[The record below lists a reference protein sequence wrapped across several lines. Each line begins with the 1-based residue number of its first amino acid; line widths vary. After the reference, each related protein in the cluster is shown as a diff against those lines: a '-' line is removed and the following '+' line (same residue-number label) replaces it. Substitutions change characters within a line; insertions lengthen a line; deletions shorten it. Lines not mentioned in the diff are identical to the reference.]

1 MWLQRDLT
9 PARLAEWLGALDR
22 ERLLAMAV
30 AARGLRKTG
39 ATRRVA
45 DLCLELARR

>member
-9 PARLAEWLGALDR
+9 PARLAEWLGAQDR
-22 ERLLAMAV
+22 GRLLHMAV
-30 AARGLRKTG
+30 AARALRKTG

-45 DLCLELARR
+45 ELCLELATR

>member
-9 PARLAEWLGALDR
+9 AARLAGWLGALDR
-22 ERLLAMAV
+22 GRLLRMAV
-30 AARGLRKTG
+30 AARALRKTG

-45 DLCLELARR
+45 ELCLELAAR